1 MKLKNLFTL
10 SALTSAL
17 ILAGCGGDININAGG
32 ETTPTTPTNP
42 TTPPTSSP
50 TEEAYGSFATRSTSI
65 ATVDG
70 KEVWTL
76 SGNLT
81 GNANGSGNQTE
92 DSITLGN
99 DVVWELSGAVVV
111 GGDNTNQTV
120 LNVEPG
126 TTILGNSDAYLVI
139 SRGSQIQAEGTADA
153 PIVFTSVESGLG
165 LSTDRGQ
172 WGGLVLLGNA
182 PVNACA
188 DLASCDA
195 AFEVGNHS
203 YGGNI
208 EDDSSGS
215 LKYVRVEFG
224 GFKINDTQE
233 LNGVSFA
240 GVGSGTTVD
249 YLQVHMNDDDGIEF
263 WGGNATV
270 KHVVLTGNFDDSL
283 DWTNGW
289 RGAAQHVY
297 IRTDDNGA
305 NRGIEADSSKS
316 GTDEP
321 MSKPTLANLTLQL
334 GGGTNGGGDDAEGIL
349 FRVGTGASMHNALVK
364 GGLETGECL
373 EINDASTVANAQG
386 GDLVMTHSLIDC
398 VEAFK
403 NPKDDA
409 DNVLL
414 DVEAWFTGQEG
425 NIVGAA
431 ALEGYQPTA
440 ASPALTGGKAGLA
453 NIDSRLDDAA
463 YIGAFDGTN
472 DWTLGWTT
480 AIHDEED
487 SAPTELAPLT
497 SCPAGTANDAADAAL
512 IEGTDLVCTL
522 TGNITNNL
530 TLLAG
535 SNVKYKLDGGP
546 VVIGGDNEQSATLA
560 IQAGVEVYGTSNS
573 YLVISRGSKIMAQ
586 GSEAMPIVFTSSE
599 DVLGL
604 NTDRG
609 QWGGLVLLGN
619 APVNTCAS
627 LDDCD
632 VAFEVGN
639 HLFGGNND
647 EDSSGQLSYVQVRYA
662 GFKINDTQELNGISF
677 GGVGSGTQVDHI
689 QVHKNDDD
697 GVEFW
702 GGSVNLKYV
711 YLTDNFDDSLDWT
724 NGWRGKAQYVFITQ
738 EDNAANRGIEADS
751 SKSDPLGTPFSNPTI
766 SNVTILPAGGNNG
779 SDDAEGMVLRVATRA
794 QLANFVI
801 QGGINTGECLEIDDA
816 STQLNAED
824 GSLTLTHSII
834 DCVEPVKNE
843 DAFDTTAWFEGQEGN
858 VIGPVELTNGMPTA
872 SSIALGTGK
881 DMSTVDAFF
890 DATDYKG
897 AFDGSNDW
905 TQGWSYQP

>member
-17 ILAGCGGDININAGG
+17 LLAGCGGDININTGS

-42 TTPPTSSP
+42 DPTSP
-50 TEEAYGSFATRSTSI
+50 TEKAYGAFAARSTQM

-76 SGNLT
+76 SGNLI
-81 GNANGSGNQTE
+81 GE
-92 DSITLGN
+92 SINLGA

-120 LNVEPG
+120 LTIAPG
-126 TTILGNSDAYLVI
+126 TKILGNSDAYLVI
-139 SRGSQIQAEGTADA
+139 SRGSQIMAEGTAA
-153 PIVFTSVESGLG
+153 NPIVFTSVESGLG
-165 LSTDRGQ
+165 LTTDRGQ

-182 PVNACA
+182 PVNSCA
-188 DLASCDA
+188 DLANCDV
-195 AFEVGNHS
+195 AFEVGNHN
-203 YGGNI
+203 YGGNN
-208 EDDSSGS
+208 EADSSGS

-240 GVGSGTTVD
+240 GVGSGTQVD

-297 IRTDDNGA
+297 IRTEDNSA

-349 FRVGTGASMHNALVK
+349 FRVGTGASVFNTLVK
-364 GGLETGECL
+364 GSLETGECL
-373 EINDASTVANAQG
+373 EINDASTIANA
-386 GDLVMTHSLIDC
+386 DAAELTMTHSLIDC
-398 VEAFK
+398 VEPFK
-403 NPKDDA
+403 NPKDDGGNA
-409 DNVLL
+409 LM
-414 DVEAWFTGQEG
+414 DVAAWFQGQEG
-425 NIVGAA
+425 NLVGAA
-431 ALEGYQPTA
+431 ALEGYQPSA
-440 ASPALTGGKAGLA
+440 VSPALTGGKTGLA
-453 NIDSRLDDAA
+453 NIDSRLDDAD
-463 YIGAFDGTN
+463 YIGAFDGN
-472 DWTLGWTT
+472 DDWTLGWTT
-480 AIHDEED
+480 AIHDEGD
-487 SAPTELAPLT
+487 TPVVLTPLT
-497 SCPAGTANDAADAAL
+497 SCPAGTSNDAADAAL

-522 TGNITNNL
+522 SGNVTSNV

-535 SNVKYKLDGGP
+535 TNVKYKLDGGA
-546 VVIGGDNEQSATLA
+546 VVIGGDKTQSATLA

-586 GSEAMPIVFTSSE
+586 GSEAHPIVFTSSE

-604 NTDRG
+604 ATDRG

-647 EDSSGQLSYVQVRYA
+647 ADSSGQLSYVQVRYA

-689 QVHKNDDD
+689 QVHMNDDD

-702 GGSVNLKYV
+702 GGSVSLKYV

-724 NGWRGKAQYVFITQ
+724 NGWTGKAQYVFITQ
-738 EDNAANRGIEADS
+738 QDNAANRGIEADS
-751 SKSDPLGTPFSNPTI
+751 SKSDPLGTPFSNPTL

-779 SDDAEGMVLRVATRA
+779 GDDAEGMVLRVATRA

-801 QGGINTGECLEIDDA
+801 QGGANTGECLEIDDA
-816 STQLNAED
+816 STLANAQD
-824 GSLTLTHSII
+824 GTLTMTHSII

-843 DAFDTTAWFEGQEGN
+843 DSFDTTAWFNGQEGN
-858 VIGPVELTNGMPTA
+858 VIGAVELNNGMPTA

-881 DMSTVDAFF
+881 DMSSVDSFF

-897 AFDGSNDW
+897 AFDGQNDW
-905 TQGWSYQP
+905 TQGWSYQQ